1 MKWFSWL
8 GGKSNRRIRSRQK
21 RQPQRLSVFR
31 PASYDRPSRKQKP
44 LFARAWSGE
53 QWGRSQRLY
62 PKAPWFALS
71 AAAHLLLL
79 GAMATMILPS
89 STRRP
94 TTLVPVQI
102 FPSKT
107 PLHAAMTP
115 ESVAA
120 QPEPR
125 EPLPAKTVDIAALQ
139 KFRDNWTKRADRLE
153 QRLLELAAAATN
165 KERTIELQHQQ
176 LETVQQETEQLASQ
190 LKEKAS
196 QVETA
201 QQEKERLA
209 SQLEEKATQER
220 QLAAHLAE
228 EQARLAEEQARRARL
243 EAELAEQRERRE
255 AELRLAQ
262 EAYRKLIANL
272 QTEITRKDI
281 VINEFTDQLAITIVD
296 RVLFPSGQA
305 TLTPEGKKILE
316 KVGQALARGTD
327 RQIQIE
333 GHTDNQDIGPEL
345 KKRFASN
352 WELSTARATEVV
364 RYLLANTP
372 LPAERL
378 LAVGRA
384 ETMPV
389 ASNATEEG
397 RQKNRRIEII
407 LLPPDKLRRAG
418 QDSQGQ
424 PG

>member
-1 MKWFSWL
+1 MRWFLWL

-31 PASYDRPSRKQKP
+31 PASYDRPSRKP
-44 LFARAWSGE
+44 YLLFMRVWSAE
-53 QWGRSQRLY
+53 EWERRQRVY

-71 AAAHLLLL
+71 VAAHLLLL
-79 GAMATMILPS
+79 GEMATMMLPS
-89 STRRP
+89 VTQRP
-94 TTLVPVQI
+94 TTLVPVQVL
-102 FPSKT
+102 SST
-107 PLHAAMTP
+107 DLLHAAPIPPNAT
-115 ESVAA
+115 V
-120 QPEPR
+120 QPEIK
-125 EPLPAKTVDIAALQ
+125 EPLPTKTIDIAELQ
-139 KFRDNWTKRADRLE
+139 KFRKNWTERADRLE
-153 QRLLELAAAATN
+153 QRLLELASAATN
-165 KERTIELQHQQ
+165 KEHTIELQHQQ
-176 LETVQQETEQLASQ
+176 LAATQQEAQRLTSQ
-190 LKEKAS
+190 LEEKTS
-196 QVETA
+196 QVEAT
-201 QQEKERLA
+201 QQEADRLA
-209 SQLEEKATQER
+209 SQLEEKTTQEQ
-220 QLAAHLAE
+220 QLA
-228 EQARLAEEQARRARL
+228 ARLAEEEARRAQI

-255 AELRLAQ
+255 TELRMAQ
-262 EAYRKLIANL
+262 EAYRKLIADL

-281 VINEFTDQLAITIVD
+281 VIQEFTDQLAITIVD

-305 TLTPEGKKILE
+305 TLTPEGRKILE
-316 KVGQALARGTD
+316 KVGRALARGTD
-327 RQIQIE
+327 RLIQIE

-364 RYLLANTP
+364 RYLLAHAP

-384 ETMPV
+384 DTMPV

-418 QDSQGQ
+418 QDTQGQ